1 MLFRSLQS
9 AAWLLDRH
17 WWSNPAP
24 MVLGIFIKSLLG
36 SRSHLQPASG
46 HAHADGHGHHP
57 PGWIV
62 ASDLAFIALLLGG
75 LWLMLP
81 H

>member
-1 MLFRSLQS
+1 
-9 AAWLLDRH
+9 
-17 WWSNPAP
+17 

-36 SRSHLQPASG
+36 SRSHLQPAGG
-46 HAHADGHGHHP
+46 HSHADGHHP

-62 ASDLAFIALLLGG
+62 ASDLALIALLLGG